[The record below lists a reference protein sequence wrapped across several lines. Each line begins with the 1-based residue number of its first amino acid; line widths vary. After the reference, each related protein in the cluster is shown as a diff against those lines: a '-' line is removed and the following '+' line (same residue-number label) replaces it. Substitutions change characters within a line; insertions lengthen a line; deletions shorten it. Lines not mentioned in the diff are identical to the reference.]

1 MGDCDFGRLRE
12 GLRGEACGGWGMGV
26 GGGVG
31 GGAVG
36 GGREGWGKVM
46 EVVVKGEGGWVMD
59 GLMILGCNIMRI
71 EA

>member
-1 MGDCDFGRLRE
+1 M
-12 GLRGEACGGWGMGV
+12 
-26 GGGVG
+26 G